1 MIIRKLLHRMKQF
14 CIAMFS
20 VYRKKDE
27 EFAQKYLNIQEMAL
41 FNKLPGFEKKHSVRV
56 AKKMLKIAHG
66 NASYDE
72 RKLARI
78 GLLHDIGK
86 VVEHNST
93 LSKSFMV
100 VIRYFLPKQYDRL
113 ADEGKYNLK
122 LRRFYIHKHHGA
134 VGAELLAK
142 IGENSNMLTIL
153 RKHDPYVEK
162 PNEEDPPEL
171 KILQEADAY

>member
-1 MIIRKLLHRMKQF
+1 MLIKKLLYRMKQF
-14 CIAMFS
+14 CVAMFS
-20 VYRKKDE
+20 VYLKKDAAI
-27 EFAQKYLNIQEMAL
+27 AQKYLTIPEMAL
-41 FNKLPGFEKKHSVRV
+41 FNKLPGFEKKHAVRV
-56 AKKMLKIAHG
+56 AKKMLKIVHG
-66 NASYDE
+66 RADLDE

-93 LSKSFMV
+93 LRKSFMV
-100 VIRYFLPKQYDRL
+100 IIRYFLPKVYNRL

-142 IGENSNMLTIL
+142 IGETSDILTIL

-162 PNEEDPPEL
+162 PTDIDPPEL
-171 KILQEADAY
+171 KILQQADQY

>member
-1 MIIRKLLHRMKQF
+1 MPIKKLLYRMKQF
-14 CIAMFS
+14 CVAMFS
-20 VYRKKDE
+20 VYLKRDE
-27 EFAQKYLNIQEMAL
+27 EFARNYLNIQEMAL
-41 FNKLPGFEKKHSVRV
+41 FNRLPGFEKKHSVRV
-56 AKKMLKIAHG
+56 ARKMLKLAHG
-66 NASYDE
+66 KANLDE

-93 LSKSFMV
+93 VTKSFMV
-100 VIRYFLPKQYDRL
+100 IVRFFLPKVYDRL

-142 IGENSNMLTIL
+142 IGENSNILTIL

-162 PNEEDPPEL
+162 PAEEDPIEL
-171 KILQEADAY
+171 KILQQADAY